1 MMQWER
7 LASTASGWFVR
18 WLLIPALA
26 LAAAACAAADARPA
40 GTVVYAS
47 GADLESANPLVTIH
61 PLALQIQRYAL
72 FVTLAR
78 YDDSLGP
85 EPYFARRWSWSADS
99 TRLTLTLAADL
110 RWHDGVPTTARD
122 VRFTID
128 AARDPSTGYPRYADL
143 ATIDSVGAIDDT
155 TVVIRFSRPAA
166 RFPLVLCE
174 LPIAPSHLLADVPRA
189 GLREASFGL
198 DPVGNGPFRFVERRP
213 GLRWVFERN
222 DSFPAE
228 LGGPPTLRR
237 IVVVVVDEA
246 ATKFAGLVSGEL
258 DVAGISPT
266 MASLVA
272 SDVSLRVLDYPTLS
286 SSAII
291 FNTARPP
298 FDDVRVR
305 RAVDVA
311 VDRRRVIAAALA
323 GFATPATGPL
333 PAGHPYA
340 APERHV
346 VDTALADSLLDAAG
360 WRRAPDGVRRRD
372 GESLRFDLLTVG
384 SAGNAVEQL
393 IQGDLAAVGI
403 RMEIR
408 QREMASFLAEARAR
422 PPRFDALFTGIVGDL
437 SLAYI
442 SAMYDTRLA
451 GGALDYGDY
460 HTPRLDS
467 LLARARDATDGAE
480 ARVAWLAV
488 QRELARALPAV
499 WVYHSRGIQ
508 GLSRRLRGVRMD
520 LRGELVTLH
529 DWSTDGGTVIAAA
542 RRPASGGGAEVER

>member
-1 MMQWER
+1 M
-7 LASTASGWFVR
+7 
-18 WLLIPALA
+18 
-26 LAAAACAAADARPA
+26 D
-40 GTVVYAS
+40 
-47 GADLESANPLVTIH
+47 
-61 PLALQIQRYAL
+61 
-72 FVTLAR
+72 
-78 YDDSLGP
+78 
-85 EPYFARRWSWSADS
+85 
-99 TRLTLTLAADL
+99 
-110 RWHDGVPTTARD
+110 
-122 VRFTID
+122 
-128 AARDPSTGYPRYADL
+128 
-143 ATIDSVGAIDDT
+143 
-155 TVVIRFSRPAA
+155 
-166 RFPLVLCE
+166 
-174 LPIAPSHLLADVPRA
+174 
-189 GLREASFGL
+189 
-198 DPVGNGPFRFVERRP
+198 
-213 GLRWVFERN
+213 
-222 DSFPAE
+222 
-228 LGGPPTLRR
+228 LGGPPTLQR

-272 SDVSLRVLDYPTLS
+272 NDASLRVVDYSTLS
-286 SSAII
+286 SSAIV

-311 VDRRRVIAAALA
+311 IDRRRVIDAALA

-340 APERHV
+340 APERPV

-360 WRRAPDGVRRRD
+360 WRRAPDGIRRRD
-372 GESLRFDLLTVG
+372 GQPLRFDLLTVG

-393 IQGDLAAVGI
+393 IQGDLAAVGM

-422 PPRFDALFTGIVGDL
+422 PARFDAIFTGIVGDL

-460 HTPRLDS
+460 HTPHLDS
-467 LLARARDATDGAE
+467 LLARARAAPDGAA
-480 ARVAWLAV
+480 ARLEWLPV
-488 QRELARALPAV
+488 QAELARDLPAV
-499 WVYHSRGIQ
+499 WVYHSRGVQ

-529 DWSTDGGTVIAAA
+529 DWSAGGREDITQIVA
-542 RRPASGGGAEVER
+542 RDSGGAGDEAPSR